1 MIVKRGDSY
10 GVSVYD
16 PALKR
21 KRWVGTF
28 ATKAEARV
36 AEREASRRRHVGGRL
51 TCGEFAALWL
61 DEYPRKAGATRRTYR
76 YGLKVFGDEFAR
88 VRLSDL
94 DRVTARG
101 WALRHP
107 QSNVRVVRAMFND
120 AINDGLHPGP
130 NPFANLRLEQP
141 RGRKDLI
148 ALTRGELD
156 ELTDKALEVHG
167 EFGPVFRAM
176 ILFAGYVGLRPG
188 EMFALERSDV
198 GRDEVAIR
206 RNLDGTGTLKL
217 PKNDQ
222 ERVVVLPP
230 PAREALAGVPA
241 RIDLPWLFVTPG
253 GRQFRKGIPPP
264 PLAGRSL
271 ATSSGLRSC
280 PSVGEPR
287 RHVGRG
293 LSSQALVD
301 RRRRTS
307 TPLVLWTDLAGSGH
321 ARASAEFSGRHAR
334 SIRAGRADPATL
346 RRAGPVPRLPS
357 GFAVCRSLS
366 RRSVRSAA

>member
-1 MIVKRGDSY
+1 VAVEGEVGVIVKRGNSY

-16 PALKR
+16 SALKR

-28 ATKAEARV
+28 ATKAEARE
-36 AEREASRRRHVGGRL
+36 AEREASRRRTVGGRL

-61 DEYPRKAGATRRTYR
+61 NEYPRKAGATRRTYR
-76 YGLKVFGDEFAR
+76 YGLKVFADEFAR
-88 VRLSDL
+88 VRLADL

-130 NPFANLRLEQP
+130 NPFANPRLEQP
-141 RGRKDLI
+141 RGRKDLT
-148 ALTRGELD
+148 ALTRD
-156 ELTDKALEVHG
+156 EVHELADKSLAVHA

-206 RNLDGTGTLKL
+206 QNLGGTGTLKL

-230 PAREALAGVPA
+230 PAREALKAVPA
-241 RIDLPWLFVTPG
+241 RLDLRWLFVTPR
-253 GRQFRKGIPPP
+253 GRQFRKGSLHYYWNPVR
-264 PLAGRSL
+264 AAFGRPGMDFYEL
-271 ATSSGLRSC
+271 RHFCATHLLELGVSHADVAVQLGHTD
-280 PSVGEPR
+280 G
-287 RHVGRG
+287 G
-293 LSSQALVD
+293 ALVC
-301 RRRRTS
+301 RLTAIRRRT
-307 TPLVLWTDLAGSGH
+307 
-321 ARASAEFSGRHAR
+321 
-334 SIRAGRADPATL
+334 
-346 RRAGPVPRLPS
+346 RR
-357 GFAVCRSLS
+357 
-366 RRSVRSAA
+366 VRG

>member
-1 MIVKRGDSY
+1 MIVKRGNSY

-28 ATKAEARV
+28 ATKAEARN
-36 AEREASRRRHVGGRL
+36 AEREASRRRTVGGRL
-51 TCGEFAALWL
+51 TCGEFVALWL
-61 DEYPRKAGATRRTYR
+61 NEYPRKAGATRRTYR
-76 YGLKVFGDEFAR
+76 YGLKVFADEFAR
-88 VRLSDL
+88 VRLADL

-141 RGRKDLI
+141 RGRKDLT
-148 ALTRGELD
+148 ALTRD
-156 ELTDKALEVHG
+156 ELHELADKALAVHG
-167 EFGPVFRAM
+167 EFGSVFRAM

-206 RNLDGTGTLKL
+206 QNLDGTGTLKL

-230 PAREALAGVPA
+230 PAREALLAVPT
-241 RIDLPWLFVTPG
+241 RLDVPWLFVTPR
-253 GRQFRKGIPPP
+253 GRQFRKGSLHYYWNPVR
-264 PLAGRSL
+264 AAFGRPGMDFYEL
-271 ATSSGLRSC
+271 RHFCATHLLELGVSHADVAVQLGHTD
-280 PSVGEPR
+280 G
-287 RHVGRG
+287 G
-293 LSSQALVD
+293 ALVMSTYGHPSEDAARD
-301 RRRRTS
+301 RLKRAYEAPVTRLRVAEHPSRIRRE
-307 TPLVLWTDLAGSGH
+307 V
-321 ARASAEFSGRHAR
+321 
-334 SIRAGRADPATL
+334 
-346 RRAGPVPRLPS
+346 V
-357 GFAVCRSLS
+357 
-366 RRSVRSAA
+366 